1 MARCV
6 RGKTIG
12 IIGLGNLGQPMA
24 QIAQAFGMR
33 VIAWSPNLTPERA
46 AAAGAECV
54 SKDALFS
61 TADVVTIHMPES
73 ERSIGI
79 VGAAELGRM
88 QSTAFLINTSRA
100 PLVDQAA
107 ILDALRP
114 GERRVGKG
122 CV

>member
-1 MARCV
+1 
-6 RGKTIG
+6 
-12 IIGLGNLGQPMA
+12 MA

-88 QSTAFLINTSRA
+88 KSTAFLINTSRA

-107 ILDALRP
+107 LLDALRESRI
-114 GERRVGKG
+114 GGAGIEIGRASCRGSV
-122 CV
+122 CTYV

>member
-46 AAAGAECV
+46 AAVGAECV
-54 SKDALFS
+54 SKDARSEEHTSELQS
-61 TADVVTIHMPES
+61 LMRISYAVVCLKKKRKKKTKTTASH
-73 ERSIGI
+73 
-79 VGAAELGRM
+79 
-88 QSTAFLINTSRA
+88 INT
-100 PLVDQAA
+100 
-107 ILDALRP
+107 
-114 GERRVGKG
+114 EYT
-122 CV
+122 

>member
-1 MARCV
+1 MILSLFRGGHREHASLRAGGWQLSMARCV

-54 SKDALFS
+54 SKEALFS
-61 TADVVTIHMPES
+61 TADVVTINMPES
-73 ERSIGI
+73 ERSIDPQSKRLNTVTNEHLVCRI
-79 VGAAELGRM
+79 LLG
-88 QSTAFLINTSRA
+88 
-100 PLVDQAA
+100 
-107 ILDALRP
+107 
-114 GERRVGKG
+114 
-122 CV
+122 